1 MSGAACGE
9 REVGRGQKGIPS
21 AGPGPWSGVG
31 ILVFVQQEAIR
42 GLQVGECHMQL
53 GFRKVMLALVRLTPR
68 VQVERAWSSSGWEQT
83 RQSLLMR
90 WADRMRGE
98 RRMEDGAPR
107 LQGKLCSSRE
117 AETPGPWVWGGP
129 EPDLAAYVNCLL

>member
-1 MSGAACGE
+1 M
-9 REVGRGQKGIPS
+9 
-21 AGPGPWSGVG
+21 
-31 ILVFVQQEAIR
+31 VFVQQEAIR

-90 WADRMRGE
+90 WADRVRGE
-98 RRMEDGAPR
+98 RRVEDGAPR
-107 LQGKLCSSRE
+107 LPLALFFKGSGDPWALGKPGARFGCICELSS
-117 AETPGPWVWGGP
+117 
-129 EPDLAAYVNCLL
+129 LSL